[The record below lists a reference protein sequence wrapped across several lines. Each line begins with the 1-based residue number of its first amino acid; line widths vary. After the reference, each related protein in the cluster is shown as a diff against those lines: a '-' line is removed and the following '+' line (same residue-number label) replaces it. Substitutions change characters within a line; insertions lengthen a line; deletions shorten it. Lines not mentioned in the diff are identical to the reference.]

1 MKPQKE
7 AGRYAQLLL
16 GAAILAFG
24 LFNVHQQS
32 RITEGGVLGATLLL
46 QHWLGISPAIS
57 EVVMDVAC
65 YLLGIKYLGK
75 SFLRYSLVATGGFAV
90 FYALFARMGYLLPS
104 MAHLPLLAAVV
115 GGLFVGVG
123 VGLVV
128 RAGGAQA
135 EEGARTKLIEHNLR
149 LVAHIVRKYY
159 SAQGCSDDLISI
171 GTIGL
176 IKAIDSFNPEKG
188 ARFATYS
195 AKCIQNEILMYFRS
209 QKKNA
214 YEVSINETIDTDRDG
229 NPLTYIDIIRVEDTI
244 ADDIDTK
251 IKTDRAM
258 EFIRT
263 NLDRR
268 EKQIISMRYGLG
280 RCAPITQ
287 REVAAKLGISR
298 SYISRIEKSALAKI
312 SEYLK

>member
-1 MKPQKE
+1 MLDLIAAIVSGISFIVLNVSGQSFPPP
-7 AGRYAQLLL
+7 L
-16 GAAILAFG
+16 GAEEERE
-24 LFNVHQQS
+24 LF
-32 RITEGGVLGATLLL
+32 RRL
-46 QHWLGISPAIS
+46 
-57 EVVMDVAC
+57 
-65 YLLGIKYLGK
+65 
-75 SFLRYSLVATGGFAV
+75 
-90 FYALFARMGYLLPS
+90 
-104 MAHLPLLAAVV
+104 
-115 GGLFVGVG
+115 
-123 VGLVV
+123 

-149 LVAHIVRKYY
+149 LVAHIIRKYY

-171 GTIGL
+171 GSIGL

-263 NLDRR
+263 KLDRR

-312 SEYLK
+312 NEYLK